1 MTERFTLL
9 TELGRGGMGVVWK
22 ARDDGTGKV
31 VALKIL
37 REAYADD
44 PDYVGRFER
53 ELELAR
59 RIHSRHVVQ
68 VLGYGMRDGAP
79 YLALEY
85 VDGQSLRELL
95 VSHGPYPWPET
106 EPLLAQMAQGL
117 ADAHAAGV
125 IHRDLKPSN
134 ILIDAGGT
142 AKIADFGI
150 AKGLDLTRL
159 TGTSTLLGT
168 PAYLPPEGPVDERS
182 DLYSLGIIA
191 FEMLAG
197 APPFEGH
204 TYQEVI
210 LRHVREAPNLDR
222 LPQEARKLVGWLLAK
237 DPSQRPGSAG
247 ELLPVLWGAPVPAGT
262 SPTPATTTTATG
274 RPTVVARAD
283 RNSLDGSY
291 TREASSDAPQLVI
304 YVVDVSDSMA
314 LPLGASRRIDVVT
327 NTLVAAIRQMVSRS
341 LKGSTIAPRY
351 RVALI
356 AYNDRP
362 HDVFSGVVT
371 IGQVAEKGIPTF
383 KPTGPTATAAAFGL
397 AENILRAELQ
407 TLSPDA
413 PAPLVCHVTDSKYSG
428 KDPADAA
435 ARIKAIRVPDGNVL
449 LENVFISDHVLGTR
463 VANPR
468 TWPGVNRSTAMVDTY
483 AQTLRDMSSPLPE
496 SYRRGLT
503 QAGYQLSIDALM
515 MLPGETPELVGLALQ
530 MSAASVGVI

>member
-1 MTERFTLL
+1 
-9 TELGRGGMGVVWK
+9 
-22 ARDDGTGKV
+22 
-31 VALKIL
+31 
-37 REAYADD
+37 
-44 PDYVGRFER
+44 
-53 ELELAR
+53 
-59 RIHSRHVVQ
+59 
-68 VLGYGMRDGAP
+68 
-79 YLALEY
+79 
-85 VDGQSLRELL
+85 
-95 VSHGPYPWPET
+95 
-106 EPLLAQMAQGL
+106 
-117 ADAHAAGV
+117 
-125 IHRDLKPSN
+125 
-134 ILIDAGGT
+134 
-142 AKIADFGI
+142 
-150 AKGLDLTRL
+150 
-159 TGTSTLLGT
+159 
-168 PAYLPPEGPVDERS
+168 
-182 DLYSLGIIA
+182 
-191 FEMLAG
+191 
-197 APPFEGH
+197 
-204 TYQEVI
+204 
-210 LRHVREAPNLDR
+210 
-222 LPQEARKLVGWLLAK
+222 
-237 DPSQRPGSAG
+237 
-247 ELLPVLWGAPVPAGT
+247 
-262 SPTPATTTTATG
+262 
-274 RPTVVARAD
+274 VVARAD

-435 ARIKAIRVPDGNVL
+435 ARMKAIRVPDGNVL

>member
-1 MTERFTLL
+1 
-9 TELGRGGMGVVWK
+9 MGVVWK
-22 ARDDGTGKV
+22 ARDAETGQV

-37 REAYADD
+37 REVYADD
-44 PDYVGRFER
+44 ADYVGRFER

-59 RIHSRHVVQ
+59 RIHSDHVVR
-68 VLGYGMRDGAP
+68 VIGYGVRNGSP

-85 VDGQSLRELL
+85 VDGQSLRNLL
-95 VSHGPYPWPET
+95 VSHGPYGWDET
-106 EPLLAQMAQGL
+106 EPLLAQLAQGL

-134 ILIDAGGT
+134 ILIDSDGT

-150 AKGLDLTRL
+150 AKGLDLTRV
-159 TGTSTLLGT
+159 TSTSTLLGT
-168 PAYLPPEGPVDERS
+168 PAYLPPEGPTDERS

-191 FEMLAG
+191 FEMMAG
-197 APPFEGH
+197 APPFEGR

-222 LPQEARKLVGWLLAK
+222 LPQQARQIVGWLLAK
-237 DPSQRPGSAG
+237 DPSQRPHSAG
-247 ELLPVLWGAPVPAGT
+247 DLLPVLWGAPVPAGAVPT
-262 SPTPATTTTATG
+262 LAARTPAPGPA
-274 RPTVVARAD
+274 RVAGQD
-283 RNSLDGSY
+283 RTSRDDGAY

-314 LPLGASRRIDVVT
+314 LPLGTSRRIDVVT
-327 NTLVAAIRQMVSRS
+327 STLVAAIRQMVSRS

-362 HDVFSGVVT
+362 HNVFNGVVT
-371 IGQVAEKGIPTF
+371 IRQVAEKGIPTF

-397 AENILRAELQ
+397 AESILRAELQ

-435 ARIKAIRVPDGNVL
+435 ARIKSIRVPDGNVL
-449 LENVFISDHVLGTR
+449 LENVFISDRILGAR
-463 VANPR
+463 VTDPR
-468 TWPGVNRSTAMVDTY
+468 AWPGVARSTAMVDAY

-496 SYRRGLT
+496 SYRRGLA
-503 QAGYQLSIDALM
+503 QAGYHLSSEALM

-530 MSAASVGVI
+530 MSAASVGVV